1 MQAPSRQAEE
11 DTPKQE
17 NDIGYRIIK
26 IPLGHCI
33 HSDSTNVNYQNGN
46 HSHYKQQRFRACH
59 KGKSLVNPE
68 FNEEQEVVVRGI
80 GKIGSSIQPFVRNDL
95 RIDDIV
101 NNPFGIKARCRP

>member
-1 MQAPSRQAEE
+1 MVFCDSSQKQKAQLITVNGMQKVSLYGCRHHRQAEE

-46 HSHYKQQRFRACH
+46 HSHYKQQRFKACH
-59 KGKSLVNPE
+59 KGRAL
-68 FNEEQEVVVRGI
+68 
-80 GKIGSSIQPFVRNDL
+80 
-95 RIDDIV
+95 
-101 NNPFGIKARCRP
+101 